1 MSIAT
6 TAIVRPSPVLRW
18 LQAAMCVAA
27 LAAGLLLERPMLL
40 CLACAGLGWQVR
52 EVKVWRI
59 DISAVGQLRL
69 TVYREIDA
77 VPGPPLRLRPG
88 TLLWPGLMLLRL
100 EDGAARRRCLV
111 LLPDSVAPA
120 EWRALALA
128 MRAVAA

>member
-6 TAIVRPSPVLRW
+6 TAIVRPSSVLRW

-40 CLACAGLGWQVR
+40 CLACAGLGWQAR

-69 TVYREIDA
+69 TVYQELGAA
-77 VPGPPLRLRPG
+77 VGPLLRLLPG
-88 TLLWPGLMLLRL
+88 TLLWSGLMLLRL
-100 EDGAARRRCLV
+100 EDGVGRRRYLV

-128 MRAVAA
+128 LRAVAA

>member
-6 TAIVRPSPVLRW
+6 TAIVRPSPVLRM

-40 CLACAGLGWQVR
+40 CLACAGLGWQAR

-69 TVYREIDA
+69 TVYQGIGGA
-77 VPGPPLRLRPG
+77 SGPPLRLLPG
-88 TLLWPGLMLLRL
+88 TLLWPAVMLLWL
-100 EDGAARRRCLV
+100 EDGARRRRCLV
-111 LLPDSVAPA
+111 LLPDSVAPT

-128 MRAVAA
+128 LRALAA